1 MTNSRG
7 MTLLELMVAVAIVA
21 ILAGIGAPEFKQWA
35 AGQRLNSSAR
45 DVHLVLQSARAE
57 AIKTGDNVVVV
68 FTEGVGAAGQYLA
81 FVDDDGDRTQ
91 DAGEATLDSGSFP
104 KGIDMFHARFDL
116 SGSGTQDKDRTHFG
130 RHGLTTG
137 RNGEVR
143 FRNTYGKAMRVV
155 LNGAG
160 TSRVE
165 TM

>member
-1 MTNSRG
+1 MSNSRG

-21 ILAGIGAPEFKQWA
+21 VLAGIGVPEFKQWA

-45 DVHLVLQSARAE
+45 DVHLVLQVARAE
-57 AIKTGDNVVVV
+57 AIKTGDNVVVA
-68 FTEGVGAAGQYLA
+68 FTEGVGASGQYLA
-81 FVDDDGDRTQ
+81 FVDDDGDRTL
-91 DAGEATLDSGSFP
+91 DTGETTLESGSFP
-104 KGIDMFHARFDL
+104 NGIDMFHARFDL
-116 SGSGTQDKDRTHFG
+116 SGSGTQNKDRTHFG

-137 RNGEVR
+137 RNGEVK

>member
-1 MTNSRG
+1 MNNIRG

-21 ILAGIGAPEFKQWA
+21 VLAGIAMPEFRQWT
-35 AGQRLNSSAR
+35 AGQRLSSSAR
-45 DVHLVLQSARAE
+45 DVHMLLQLARSE
-57 AIKTGDNVVVV
+57 SIKTGDDVVVA

-91 DAGEATLDSGSFP
+91 DEDETTLDSGSFP
-104 KGIDMFHARFDL
+104 AGIDMFHARFDL

-137 RNGEVR
+137 RNGKVE
-143 FRNTYGKAMRVV
+143 FRNSYGKAMRVV
-155 LNGAG
+155 LNGVG